1 MAAAAG
7 AEAPIQYIPKTTIEE
22 INQQIIQLN
31 DYTTLI
37 DPNESSRLEQQQ
49 QIESLQ
55 WGNEQEKLKILVA
68 IRNTPV
74 SSNSVPQASQE
85 INDHGNPIVGG
96 LAYEIQELSELN
108 KLRIEGLIPAM
119 RNRAYLARSLP
130 PKPQGGRRKR
140 QTKRRCGRKLTRR
153 NR

>member
-1 MAAAAG
+1 MAAAAAAAAAG
-7 AEAPIQYIPKTTIEE
+7 VPMQYIPNTTIEE

-37 DPNESSRLEQQQ
+37 DPDESSRLEQQL

-55 WGNEQEKLKILVA
+55 WGNEQEKLKVLMA

-85 INDHGNPIVGG
+85 INDRGEPIVGG
-96 LAYEIQELSELN
+96 LAYEIQELSEVN
-108 KLRIEGLIPAM
+108 
-119 RNRAYLARSLP
+119 
-130 PKPQGGRRKR
+130 
-140 QTKRRCGRKLTRR
+140 
-153 NR
+153 